1 MKSRYRIG
9 VRVPVLTNAGIY
21 VVYLRARE
29 AAQIMEAVTLI
40 KTLLEASGYSKEADR
55 LVFEAASK

>member
-9 VRVPVLTNAGIY
+9 VRVPVLTNAGIFI
-21 VVYLRARE
+21 VNLRARD

-40 KTLLEASGYSKEADR
+40 KTLLEASGHQREAAR